1 MFKNRIIVE
10 AVLAGK
16 SQSQVAKQYGISQ
29 PRVSQLMAR
38 WRHGGWPAL
47 EKQSRRPHSNP
58 KTTPPAVT
66 ARILQ
71 LRVQLAEQGCDNGA
85 QSIAHA
91 LAGENLHVPA
101 NSTIWRILK
110 NAGLITPQPKKRPR
124 ISYIRF
130 QADLPNECWQS
141 DFTHYRLTNG
151 TDTEILLW
159 LDDHSRYLLRATAH
173 MRVTGTTVLNEFRN
187 TINEHGEPSSTL
199 TDNGFVFT
207 TRTKNAHNAFE
218 TELLNRGIQQKNGRP
233 GHPQTQGKVERLNQT
248 LKQWLKAQ
256 QQPTTIKE
264 LQQLLNQ
271 FRNYYN
277 TQRHHRS
284 LHNHATPHQAYHARN
299 KAQPQNKPTNTCRI
313 REDKVGKNGKVTL
326 RRAGRWHDIGLGTEH
341 AGTKIKMLINNLDV
355 TVINTETGEILR
367 ELTINPDTDYQP
379 RGIKPGPKKGTPRQ
393 GGMPKGYKFKTK
405 KI

>member
-1 MFKNRIIVE
+1 MSKNRVIVE
-10 AVLAGK
+10 AVLAGR
-16 SQSQVAKQYGISQ
+16 SHAAVAEQYGISK
-29 PRVSQLMAR
+29 VWVGKLMAR
-38 WRHGGWPAL
+38 WRAGGL
-47 EKQSRRPHSNP
+47 EAVDKRSTRPKSNP
-58 KTTPPAVT
+58 NAIDANMTAVIITLRHELANNGHDAGARSLWDYLTLQGHTPP
-66 ARILQ
+66 
-71 LRVQLAEQGCDNGA
+71 
-85 QSIAHA
+85 SIT
-91 LAGENLHVPA
+91 
-101 NSTIWRILK
+101 TIWRILTRE
-110 NAGLITPQPKKRPR
+110 GLITPEPRKRPR
-124 ISYIRF
+124 RTYLRF
-130 QADLPNECWQS
+130 EADLPNECWQS

-151 TDTEILLW
+151 SDTEILLW

-173 MRVTGTTVLNEFRN
+173 ARVTGKTVLHEFRN
-187 TINEHGEPSSTL
+187 AITEHGEPSSTL

-256 QQPTTIKE
+256 QQPTTINE
-264 LQQLLNQ
+264 LQQLLEG
-271 FRNYYN
+271 FSNYYN

-284 LHNHATPHQAYHARN
+284 LNNHATPHQAYTARN
-299 KAQPQNKPTNTCRI
+299 KAQPHTSTNNSWRI

-341 AGTKIKMLINNLDV
+341 AGTRIKMLINNLDV

-393 GGMPKGYKFKTK
+393 GGMPKGYTFKPK

>member
-141 DFTHYRLTNG
+141 DLTHYRLTNG

-187 TINEHGEPSSTL
+187 TINEHGEPSATL

-264 LQQLLNQ
+264 LQQQLNQ